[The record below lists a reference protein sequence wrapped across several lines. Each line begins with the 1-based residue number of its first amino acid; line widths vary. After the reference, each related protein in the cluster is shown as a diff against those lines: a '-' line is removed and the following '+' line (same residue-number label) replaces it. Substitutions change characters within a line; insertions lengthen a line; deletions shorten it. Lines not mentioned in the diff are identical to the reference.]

1 MVVCFFLKSIHSE
14 FKEVQIWYLHL
25 TMYIYMTCMYST
37 NSMHVIVINSAFLT
51 CVDQQGGCLKFAEL
65 SNLHSKLSKHTLE
78 TPFFRG
84 SGGWGRKSKTI
95 PQEKSLHVLRHAVS
109 YAYPLM
115 FKITWIEIK
124 LNLSHCFSINF
135 GLYLNWFFMHLQI
148 ILGNVFL
155 IFVYNI

>member
-25 TMYIYMTCMYST
+25 TMYIYMTCMHKQYACL
-37 NSMHVIVINSAFLT
+37 VINSAFLT
-51 CVDQQGGCLKFAEL
+51 CVDQQGGCLKFEEL

-84 SGGWGRKSKTI
+84 SGRWGRKSETI

-135 GLYLNWFFMHLQI
+135 GF
-148 ILGNVFL
+148 ILTDFSCIFKLFL
-155 IFVYNI
+155 EMYF